1 MRILIFFTLLIW
13 VTCAPVNFD
22 TRDDNF
28 DRAEESVGEPFYR
41 AIENLTKKIVAGVES
56 ENKTSLAVIE
66 FSNLDG
72 STSLFGQF
80 FAEKLISQ
88 LFETRKFKVVERN
101 LLNKILEEY
110 KLSQAGI
117 TSPELAEQLG
127 KLLGVEAIISG
138 TITDV
143 GGAFDVNSRIIDTQ
157 DGSLLSAAT
166 ILVTKDEMV
175 LNLINRELP
184 DREKDTPKPESET
197 PTVPSRA
204 FTSAIEVD
212 THVNVYLDALLE
224 RVKNKHTINFENNHL
239 VWEHLND
246 RNDIGY
252 VFKTGKIVIFS
263 DQPLVSQ
270 PDIEAFRVAYV
281 TVADA
286 IIEVNVDMTK
296 DVRNTAWLNELK
308 VYNYERNTYKRLS
321 GYLRGAARIVVPR
334 MNIKQITFFVFSD
347 GWNNRIIIDGNKITQ
362 WQGRNS
368 KTLDVTR
375 YLYYG
380 EHEIEIQQHGGTRP
394 FFMLEFFVESSPL
407 SIQMTNNKDLNL
419 RDSVPCL
426 SYQDLQLP
434 Y

>member
-1 MRILIFFTLLIW
+1 MRILILLALLIS

-22 TRDDNF
+22 TRDDSFN
-28 DRAEESVGEPFYR
+28 RGRESVGEPFYR
-41 AIENLTKKIVAGVES
+41 AIENLTRKIVAGVES

-72 STSLFGQF
+72 SNSLFGQF

-88 LFETRKFKVVERN
+88 LFETKKFKVVERN
-101 LLNKILEEY
+101 LLNKVLEEY

-117 TSPELAEQLG
+117 TSPDFAEQLG

-143 GGAFDVNSRIIDTQ
+143 GEAFDVNSRIIDTK

-166 ILVTKDEMV
+166 VLITKDELVMK
-175 LNLINRELP
+175 LINRDLP
-184 DREKDTPKPESET
+184 DQKKET
-197 PTVPSRA
+197 PEPAPEMPQTPSRA
-204 FTSAIEVD
+204 FNSAIEVD
-212 THVNVYLDALLE
+212 IHVNVQLEALAE
-224 RVKNKHTINFENNHL
+224 RVKNKHTVRFENNHL
-239 VWEHLND
+239 VWEQLND
-246 RNDIGY
+246 RNDVAYI
-252 VFKTGKIVIFS
+252 FKTGKIVVFS
-263 DQPLVSQ
+263 TQSLLSQ

-281 TVADA
+281 TIADA

-308 VYNYERNTYKRLS
+308 IYNYERNTYKRLA
-321 GYLRGAARIVVPR
+321 GYLRGTARIIVPR
-334 MNIKQITFFVFSD
+334 MNIKQATFFIFAD
-347 GWNNRIIIDGNKITQ
+347 GWNNRVIIDGNKIAQ

-375 YLYYG
+375 FLYFG
-380 EHEIEIQQHGGTRP
+380 EHEIEIQQQGGIRP
-394 FFMLEFFVESSPL
+394 FFMLEFFIESSPL
-407 SIQMTNNKDLNL
+407 SIQLSNSKELNL

-426 SYQDLQLP
+426 SYQDLKLP

>member
-1 MRILIFFTLLIW
+1 MRILILFILLIS
-13 VTCAPVNFD
+13 VACAPVNFD
-22 TRDDNF
+22 LPDANINRDK
-28 DRAEESVGEPFYR
+28 ESVGEPFYR

-66 FSNLDG
+66 FQNLDG
-72 STSLFGQF
+72 SISLFGQF

-143 GGAFDVNSRIIDTQ
+143 GAAFDVNSRIIDTQ

-166 ILVTKDEMV
+166 VLVTKDEMV
-175 LNLINRELP
+175 LKLINRDLP
-184 DREKDTPKPESET
+184 EQEKDTPEPTPEIPAS
-197 PTVPSRA
+197 PSRA
-204 FTSAIEVD
+204 YTSAIEVD
-212 THVNVYLDALLE
+212 IHVNVHLAALAE
-224 RVKNKHTINFENNHL
+224 RAKSKHTVNFENNHL

-246 RNDIGY
+246 RNDVGY
-252 VFKTGKIVIFS
+252 IFKTGKIIIFS

-281 TVADA
+281 TIADA

-308 VYNYERNTYKRLS
+308 VYNYERNTYKRLA
-321 GYLRGAARIVVPR
+321 GYLRGSARIVVPR

-347 GWNNRIIIDGNKITQ
+347 GWNNRIIIDGNKIAQ

-375 YLYYG
+375 YLYFG
-380 EHEIEIQQHGGTRP
+380 EHEIEIQQHGGIRP

-407 SIQMTNNKDLNL
+407 SIQLTNGKDLNL
-419 RDSVPCL
+419 RDSIPCL
-426 SYQDLQLP
+426 SYQDLRLP

>member
-1 MRILIFFTLLIW
+1 MRVLTILICLIAIA
-13 VTCAPVNFD
+13 CAPVNFD
-22 TRDDNF
+22 TGNGNF
-28 DRAEESVGEPFYR
+28 DRGKETIGEPFYR

-66 FSNLDG
+66 FQNLDG
-72 STSLFGQF
+72 SISLFGQF

-143 GGAFDVNSRIIDTQ
+143 GEAFDVNSRIIDTQ

-166 ILVTKDEMV
+166 VLVTKDDMV
-175 LNLINRELP
+175 LKLINRELP
-184 DREKDTPKPESET
+184 ARDKDSPEPEPEQSL
-197 PTVPSRA
+197 VPSRA

-212 THVNVYLDALLE
+212 TQVNVYLDALLE
-224 RVKNKHTINFENNHL
+224 RVKNKHTVKFENNHL

-246 RNDIGY
+246 RNDVGY
-252 VFKTGKIVIFS
+252 IFKTGKIVVFS

-281 TVADA
+281 TIADA
-286 IIEVNVDMTK
+286 IIDVNVDMTK

-308 VYNYERNTYKRLS
+308 VYNYERNTYKRLA
-321 GYLRGAARIVVPR
+321 GYLRGNARIIVPR
-334 MNIKQITFFVFSD
+334 MNIKQITFFIFSD
-347 GWNNRIIIDGNKITQ
+347 GWNNRVIIDGNKIAQ

-380 EHEIEIQQHGGTRP
+380 EHEIEIQEHGGIRP
-394 FFMLEFFVESSPL
+394 FIMLEFFVESSPL
-407 SIQMTNNKDLNL
+407 SVQLTNHKDLNL
-419 RDSVPCL
+419 RDTVPCL
-426 SYQDLQLP
+426 SYQDLKLP